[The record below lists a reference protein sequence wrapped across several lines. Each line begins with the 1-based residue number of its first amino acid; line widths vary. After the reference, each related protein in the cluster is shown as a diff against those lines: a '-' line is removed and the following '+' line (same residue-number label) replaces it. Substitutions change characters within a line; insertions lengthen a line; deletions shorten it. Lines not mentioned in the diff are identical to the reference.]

1 MRLAGKAALITGAA
15 QGIGRATAQRFLEEG
30 AQVMIAD
37 LPTSEGA
44 QTAVA
49 LGCAFTVLDVGDR
62 SQWQAAWA
70 AAEAAFGGL
79 DILVNNA
86 ASARLKP
93 LETTSEEDWRSTHR
107 VSEDSVFFGLQLA
120 AERLRAPGVVVNVG
134 SIVGGVI
141 GGAGNFAYSAAKGA
155 VRAMSRSAAV
165 HFGASRRGIRVNT
178 VLPGTTRTAAVE
190 RMIAHFAKAEP
201 GTDAFEAAA
210 DKWTAKVALKRLAR
224 PEEIAN
230 AILFLASEEASFITG
245 AELIVDGGETC
256 W

>member
-1 MRLAGKAALITGAA
+1 MRLAGKAALITGAG

-37 LPTSEGA
+37 LAASAGADTA
-44 QTAVA
+44 QT
-49 LGCAFTVLDVGDR
+49 LGCAFAPLDVGEAA
-62 SQWQAAWA
+62 QWRAAWE

-79 DILVNNA
+79 DILINNA
-86 ASARLKP
+86 AFATLKP
-93 LETTSEEDWRSTHR
+93 LEATSEEEWRATHR
-107 VSEDSVFFGLQLA
+107 ISEDGVFHGLQLA
-120 AERLRAPGVVVNVG
+120 AERLRSPGAVVNVG
-134 SIVGGVI
+134 SIVGGIV

-165 HFGASRRGIRVNT
+165 HFGATRRGIRVNT

-190 RMIAHFAKAEP
+190 RMIAHFAKTEP
-201 GTDAFEAAA
+201 GTQAFEAAV
-210 DKWTAKVALKRLAR
+210 DKWAAKVALKRLASPR
-224 PEEIAN
+224 EVAN

-245 AELIVDGGETC
+245 AELVVDGGETC